1 MIEPEQPHEYDNIQS
16 VASPST
22 SSSVSTYGGDG
33 DDIDGLDREKNY
45 RRAIIARNYRHRK
58 KSILEKTE
66 LVIKNLEGENGK
78 ISDKISK
85 LENVLYIMKF
95 QVCDQYFK
103 NMVQIDMQRRL
114 FDHLEQQALINQMAR
129 LNQNRGCQE
138 ENQHEEGEVHNDT
151 ALRLCGLPAHGQ
163 LQQYLRS
170 Q

>member
-33 DDIDGLDREKNY
+33 DDIDGLDREKNH
-45 RRAIIARNYRHRK
+45 RRALIARNYRHRK
-58 KSILEKTE
+58 KRVLENTE
-66 LVIKNLEGENGK
+66 LVIKNLEAENSK

-85 LENVLYIMKF
+85 LDNALYIMKF

-114 FDHLEQQALINQMAR
+114 FDHLEQQALINQMAK
-129 LNQNRGCQE
+129 LNQNRCHE
-138 ENQHEEGEVHNDT
+138 ENQHEEGEMHNDT

-163 LQQYLRS
+163 LQYLRT